1 MVSQIFADVI
11 VILFMLFVRIVMP
24 FALVAVIGHWL
35 EKRLLPLAAESQE
48 TTSPKILVVD
58 DDPDFVDL
66 TRTILASRNYQ
77 VMTASDGKQAMHVM
91 RTDKPDLTLL
101 DIMMSHLLEGLEVSR
116 EMAKDPTLKDLP
128 VIMVTSL
135 TGAWARSIVPSD
147 DYIPMEK
154 WVHKPVDPDLLLSE
168 IESALQRR
176 VPQPA
181 LA

>member
-1 MVSQIFADVI
+1 MVSQIFTDVL
-11 VILFMLFVRIVMP
+11 VIIFMLLLRIAMP
-24 FALVAVIGHWL
+24 IALVAVIGRWL
-35 EKRLLPLAAESQE
+35 ENRLAPREAASQGA
-48 TTSPKILVVD
+48 TSPKILVVD

-66 TRTILASRNYQ
+66 TRTILASKNYQ
-77 VMTASDGKQAMHVM
+77 VMTASDGKQAMQVM

-116 EMAKDPTLKDLP
+116 EMAKDPCLKDLP

-147 DYIPMEK
+147 EYVPIEK

-168 IESALQRR
+168 IESALRR
-176 VPQPA
+176 PIPA